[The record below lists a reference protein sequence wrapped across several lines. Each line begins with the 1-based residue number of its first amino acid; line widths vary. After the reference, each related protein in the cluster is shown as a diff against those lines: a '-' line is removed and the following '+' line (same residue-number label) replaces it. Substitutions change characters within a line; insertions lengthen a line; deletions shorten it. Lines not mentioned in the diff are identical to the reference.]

1 MQQPKL
7 GEVSEE
13 TIFHGII
20 ILYYLQ
26 WSKGGQAF
34 CIVDSCDN
42 WIVLF
47 YGKVNTRHS
56 SPLLY
61 SNTTRGV

>member
-20 ILYYLQ
+20 IIMYYLQ

-34 CIVDSCDN
+34 CIIDSRDN

-47 YGKVNTRHS
+47 
-56 SPLLY
+56 
-61 SNTTRGV
+61 